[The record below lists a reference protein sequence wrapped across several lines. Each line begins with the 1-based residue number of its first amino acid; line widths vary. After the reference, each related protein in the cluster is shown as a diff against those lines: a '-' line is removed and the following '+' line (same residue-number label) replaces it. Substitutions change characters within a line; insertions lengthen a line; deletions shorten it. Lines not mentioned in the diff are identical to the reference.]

1 MRHNLSSHWHFE
13 VAGAKLKCSWCRA
26 PGGNM
31 LEFAKWPHMLPSFI
45 PLLYLFRYI
54 SRHKKGIQR
63 VVGTNCNRMVVAII
77 PKMSHLCL
85 WINCFFHFWA
95 IKMQKYLQV
104 RLVRLL
110 MLISN
115 NMWRLSIFCNFLKA
129 KGTKGQTFLFPP
141 NTSKKLTTCR
151 VRKFYVDW

>member
-1 MRHNLSSHWHFE
+1 MQLFPKCLICVFE
-13 VAGAKLKCSWCRA
+13 RIVS
-26 PGGNM
+26 
-31 LEFAKWPHMLPSFI
+31 
-45 PLLYLFRYI
+45 
-54 SRHKKGIQR
+54 
-63 VVGTNCNRMVVAII
+63 
-77 PKMSHLCL
+77 
-85 WINCFFHFWA
+85 FFHFWV

-151 VRKFYVDW
+151 VRKLLTDRWRFYPPLKKTRKACSALYNIFLVLNFSGEWHLYNEFLTWKRVINVVKNWTNR